1 MMMRRR
7 RRRMMM
13 THGPPVRVCAS
24 PRADVRATAQRLK
37 LLLARFIF
45 IVVAFLPERLH
56 VRRLSASA
64 MTSRG
69 SAANGVAPPPVTG
82 KASLLPQR
90 PLAAANFL
98 CPEASS
104 SGSAHPPPVK
114 EIIRLKG
121 CTLVPP
127 NPRLPP
133 PSTRSRPPGCKT
145 VFVGGLPERAGDDIV
160 REVFSSCGDI
170 VALRKSK
177 KNFCHIRFGEEF
189 MVDRALRLSGY
200 RLHLGSADKKDSGRI
215 HVDFAQARDDLYEW
229 ECKQRLLQGEKG
241 QGQQE
246 PPSLPPPPPPPLS
259 LMPYFSE
266 QEAALLAECL
276 KDKHRFSWAAS
287 VLLWWLDGGQ
297 VNRASANHMY
307 ALLQSANAHAGRLR
321 RDAAQQRQV
330 LRKARA
336 AFRCALATIL
346 QQLDQVSSVLAASGR
361 QKSRDH
367 FSKAQRKN
375 IELWTRQC
383 QVGTRRSPALWR
395 ITVGGLIAGVTVDAG
410 VTDPDPLHD
419 PSLVHAKVRGRDDGD
434 EGDDVADD
442 EGADERSLVMMK
454 LLKATLMCSQADSE
468 QLSGLRRHRDDEDED
483 EPGLFRKKMK
493 TAKMSTCGHR
503 DDEAFEE
510 EGEELLSQEAEP
522 PRGEASV
529 PPLLPAQQVLS
540 LRDDPAGE
548 EAELQRARTQA
559 HFLEGE
565 PLLLQQSVMC
575 GAELREKVSAALGPL
590 GSCAHQVTSVLAPAP
605 AFWSSSAWHA
615 SGETGGVLVSEKE
628 ALLLGVVSAFLHVH
642 PFGANLEYLCSY
654 VRTLDCQVSSGQL
667 ERLMVRLPLMFRQEL
682 SGVGATLEK
691 RWKFCGFDSLRSG

>member
-1 MMMRRR
+1 
-7 RRRMMM
+7 
-13 THGPPVRVCAS
+13 
-24 PRADVRATAQRLK
+24 
-37 LLLARFIF
+37 
-45 IVVAFLPERLH
+45 
-56 VRRLSASA
+56 

-69 SAANGVAPPPVTG
+69 SAANGVAPPPATG

-98 CPEASS
+98 YPEASS
-104 SGSAHPPPVK
+104 SGSAHPPPAK

-121 CTLVPP
+121 CTLFPP

-133 PSTRSRPPGCKT
+133 PSTRPRPPGCKT

-246 PPSLPPPPPPPLS
+246 PPSLLPPPPPPLS
-259 LMPYFSE
+259 LMPHFSE

-321 RDAAQQRQV
+321 RDAAQQRRV

-375 IELWTRQC
+375 IDLWTRQC
-383 QVGTRRSPALWR
+383 
-395 ITVGGLIAGVTVDAG
+395 
-410 VTDPDPLHD
+410 
-419 PSLVHAKVRGRDDGD
+419 
-434 EGDDVADD
+434 
-442 EGADERSLVMMK
+442 
-454 LLKATLMCSQADSE
+454 QADSE

-510 EGEELLSQEAEP
+510 EELLSQEAEP
-522 PRGEASV
+522 RRGEASV

-540 LRDDPAGE
+540 LRDEP
-548 EAELQRARTQA
+548 AELQRARTQA

-565 PLLLQQSVMC
+565 PLLLQQSQVMC

-590 GSCAHQVTSVLAPAP
+590 SSCAHQVTGVPAPAP
-605 AFWSSSAWHA
+605 AFWSSSSAWHA